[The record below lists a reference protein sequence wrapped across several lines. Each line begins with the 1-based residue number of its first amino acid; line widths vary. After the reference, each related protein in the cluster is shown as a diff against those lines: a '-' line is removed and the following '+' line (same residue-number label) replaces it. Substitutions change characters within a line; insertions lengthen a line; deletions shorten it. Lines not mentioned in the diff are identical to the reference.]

1 MPSDGGTTESEAA
14 PAVALPPSTSSMSV
28 KGGLARSAGLI
39 SLATLASRV
48 LGVVR
53 EIVVAALF
61 GASTG
66 PAMDAFNVA
75 FRIPNLVRDLFAE
88 GAMTAAFVPTFA
100 RTLTSRGREAAW
112 RLGNLV
118 INALL
123 LVTTV
128 IVVLGIVFAE
138 PITRAIAGAEF
149 AAVPGKLQLT
159 TELTRIMLPFL
170 ATVAVAVA
178 LMGML
183 NSLHRFFIPS
193 LSPAMFNVATIFC
206 AFAVVPLMPLVDLP
220 PIAGIALGTLL
231 GGVAQVAMQ
240 YPALRREG
248 FRYKPIISFADP
260 EVREILRLMG
270 PGTLGLAAVQI
281 NVFVNTYLATTQEQ
295 GAVSWLGYAFRLMY
309 LPIGLFGVSI
319 AVAALPNISR
329 QVGASDLSAVRRT
342 VSQGIRMMLM
352 LNVPATIGLVVL
364 ARPIVELI
372 YERGAFVPQDTASTA
387 LALMC
392 YSPGLLGYSA
402 VKIMSPTFYSM
413 GDARTPVIV
422 SVLSVGANLALNLML
437 VQVLGFR
444 GLALGTA
451 IASVF
456 NASMLMVMLSRR
468 LDGIE
473 MRDIATDF
481 FKIVAASAIM
491 GAAAWAVCAA
501 LETWLPGASFM
512 LRLIRVSASIG
523 IAILALL
530 VAARLLRLEDFE
542 AARRGVLSRLVR
554 R

>member
-1 MPSDGGTTESEAA
+1 
-14 PAVALPPSTSSMSV
+14 
-28 KGGLARSAGLI
+28 
-39 SLATLASRV
+39 
-48 LGVVR
+48 
-53 EIVVAALF
+53 
-61 GASTG
+61 
-66 PAMDAFNVA
+66 
-75 FRIPNLVRDLFAE
+75 
-88 GAMTAAFVPTFA
+88 
-100 RTLTSRGREAAW
+100 
-112 RLGNLV
+112 
-118 INALL
+118 
-123 LVTTV
+123 
-128 IVVLGIVFAE
+128 
-138 PITRAIAGAEF
+138 
-149 AAVPGKLQLT
+149 
-159 TELTRIMLPFL
+159 
-170 ATVAVAVA
+170 
-178 LMGML
+178 
-183 NSLHRFFIPS
+183 
-193 LSPAMFNVATIFC
+193 
-206 AFAVVPLMPLVDLP
+206 
-220 PIAGIALGTLL
+220 
-231 GGVAQVAMQ
+231 
-240 YPALRREG
+240 
-248 FRYKPIISFADP
+248 
-260 EVREILRLMG
+260 MG

-542 AARRGVLSRLVR
+542 AARRRVLSRLVR